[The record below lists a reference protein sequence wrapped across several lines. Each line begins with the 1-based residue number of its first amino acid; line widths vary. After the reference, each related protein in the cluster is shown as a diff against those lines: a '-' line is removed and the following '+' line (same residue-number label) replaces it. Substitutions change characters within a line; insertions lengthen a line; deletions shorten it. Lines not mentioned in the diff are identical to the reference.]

1 MNLNILANPNFLI
14 SMKQQKLLT
23 LIATIAIIGVSTT
36 MIFQNA
42 EAENLIPTWIKSNAE
57 WWAEDTIDDATFL
70 QGIEYLVENNII
82 NVSSESKITDVDS
95 ITIGFIPVEKADE
108 LTPKAEAL
116 EKFLE
121 SELGIDVKVVVPTNY
136 ETIIE
141 GMRFGHID
149 AAFMDTGPAWIT
161 HQRTG
166 AEAIMAELVAGKV
179 NYQATVWTLA
189 DNESIQSLEDTVGKK
204 VAFTSITGSSG
215 FVRPMGT
222 LVTSGFIDIQGD
234 DIVALEMALAN
245 NFESYTFAGGYK
257 AALNLL
263 LNGDVDVAFGSDIAP
278 KKYLDLEDQAKLR
291 PVTTIGPVPSHVFM
305 ISSSMSES
313 TKDNLVDALIEL
325 NYDEHN
331 SILTNLY
338 GAEALVPTTTT
349 MHIGEFGTFIDSLTG
364 LDQKILDKYDKSK

>member
-1 MNLNILANPNFLI
+1 LVLVVAIVAFLGGYAFGNLGDNSDSLSTNG
-14 SMKQQKLLT
+14 
-23 LIATIAIIGVSTT
+23 IIDVPS
-36 MIFQNA
+36 
-42 EAENLIPTWIKSNAE
+42 KS
-57 WWAEDTIDDATFL
+57 
-70 QGIEYLVENNII
+70 QII
-82 NVSSESKITDVDS
+82 DVDS

-108 LTPKAEAL
+108 LTPKAQAL
-116 EKFLE
+116 ENFLE
-121 SELGIDVKVVVPTNY
+121 NKMGIDVEVVVPTNY

-166 AEAIMAELVAGKV
+166 AEAVLAEIVNGKV

-189 DNESIQSLEDTVGKK
+189 DNDSINSLEDTVGKR

-222 LVTSGFIDIQGD
+222 LVSDGHINIEGD
-234 DIVALEMALAN
+234 DIVALESALAN

-257 AALNLL
+257 AALQLL
-263 LNGDVDVAFGSDIAP
+263 LNGNVDVAFGSDIAP

-305 ISSSMSES
+305 VSPEMSES
-313 TKDNLVDALIEL
+313 TKDALVDALIKL
-325 NYDEHN
+325 NYDENN
-331 SILTNLY
+331 SILTDLY
-338 GAEALVPTTTT
+338 GAQALVPTTTT

-364 LDQKILDKYDKSK
+364 LDQLILDKYNKSK

>member
-1 MNLNILANPNFLI
+1 
-14 SMKQQKLLT
+14 MKRQIILT
-23 LIATIAIIGVSTT
+23 LVAVIAVISVTT
-36 MIFQNA
+36 VPLTQSVQA
-42 EAENLIPTWIKSNAE
+42 EGLIPEWIKNNVG
-57 WWAEDTIDDATFL
+57 WWVDGTVDDATFL
-70 QGIEYLVENNII
+70 NGIEFLIESGVI
-82 NVSSESKITDVDS
+82 NVSSESIDVDT

-108 LTPKAEAL
+108 LTSKAQAL
-116 EKFLE
+116 ETFLE
-121 SELGIDVKVVVPTNY
+121 NKLGVDVEIVIPTNY

-166 AEAIMAELVAGKV
+166 AEVVLAELVAGKV

-189 DNESIQSLEDTVGKK
+189 ENDSIHSLEDTVGKR

-222 LVTSGFIDIQGD
+222 LVTEGHINIVGD
-234 DIVALEMALAN
+234 DIVALQSALAD

-278 KKYLDLEDQAKLR
+278 KKYLELEDQAKLR

-305 ISSSMSES
+305 VSAEMSDY
-313 TKDNLVDALIEL
+313 TRNALVDALIEL
-325 NYDEHN
+325 NYDENN

-349 MHIGEFGTFIDSLTG
+349 MHIGNFGTFIDTLTG
-364 LDQKILDKYDKSK
+364 LDQLILDKHDKSK

>member
-1 MNLNILANPNFLI
+1 MKTKITLALVGVIVAI
-14 SMKQQKLLT
+14 SLAAVPL
-23 LIATIAIIGVSTT
+23 A
-36 MIFQNA
+36 QNA
-42 EAENLIPTWIKSNAE
+42 EAESLIPDWIKNNAG
-57 WWAEDTIDDATFL
+57 WWVEGSIDDETFV
-70 QGIEYLVENNII
+70 QGIEFLVESGII
-82 NVSSESKITDVDS
+82 NVSSESKPIDVDT

-108 LTPKAEAL
+108 LTSKAQAL
-116 EKFLE
+116 EEFLE
-121 SELGIDVKVVVPTNY
+121 NKIDVDIEIVVPTNY

-166 AEAIMAELVAGKV
+166 AEAVLAELVAGKV

-189 DNESIQSLEDTVGKK
+189 ENDSINSLEDTVGKR

-222 LVTSGFIDIQGD
+222 LVTEGHINIEGD
-234 DIVALEMALAN
+234 DIVALESALAK

-257 AALNLL
+257 AALQLL
-263 LNGDVDVAFGSDIAP
+263 LNGNVDVAFGSDIAP
-278 KKYLDLEDQAKLR
+278 KKYLELNDQAKLR

-305 ISSSMSES
+305 VNADMSES
-313 TKDNLVDALIEL
+313 TRDALVDALVEL
-325 NYDEHN
+325 NYDENN
-331 SILTNLY
+331 SILLNLY

-349 MHIGEFGTFIDSLTG
+349 MHIGDFGTFIDTLTG
-364 LDQKILDKYDKSK
+364 LDQLIIDKYNKSK

>member
-1 MNLNILANPNFLI
+1 MKHQTTLALVVI
-14 SMKQQKLLT
+14 
-23 LIATIAIIGVSTT
+23 IVAIGVVSISLT
-36 MIFQNA
+36 QNA
-42 EAENLIPTWIKSNAE
+42 QAQSLIPDWIKTNAG
-57 WWAEDTIDDATFL
+57 WWVEGAVDDTTFL
-70 QGIEYLVENNII
+70 NGIEFLVENGII
-82 NVSSESKITDVDS
+82 NVSSVSKSIDVDT

-108 LTPKAEAL
+108 LTPKAQAL
-116 EKFLE
+116 EEFLE
-121 SELGIDVKVVVPTNY
+121 NKLGVDIEIVVPTNY

-166 AEAIMAELVAGKV
+166 AEAVLAELVAGKV

-189 DNESIQSLEDTVGKK
+189 ENDSINSLEDTVGKR

-222 LVTSGFIDIQGD
+222 LVTEGHISIEGD
-234 DIVALEMALAN
+234 DIVALQSALAK

-257 AALNLL
+257 AALQLL
-263 LNGDVDVAFGSDIAP
+263 LNGNVDVAFGSDIAP
-278 KKYLDLEDQAKLR
+278 KKYLELDDQAKLR

-305 ISSSMSES
+305 VSAGMLES
-313 TKDNLVDALIEL
+313 TRDALVDALVEL
-325 NYDEHN
+325 NYDENN
-331 SILTNLY
+331 SILQNLY

-349 MHIGEFGTFIDSLTG
+349 MHIGDFGTFIDALTG
-364 LDQKILDKYDKSK
+364 LDQLIIDKYNKSK

>member
-1 MNLNILANPNFLI
+1 
-14 SMKQQKLLT
+14 MKQQII
-23 LIATIAIIGVSTT
+23 LIPVIAIVAFLAGYGLG
-36 MIFQNA
+36 
-42 EAENLIPTWIKSNAE
+42 NLDYNSNSLS
-57 WWAEDTIDDATFL
+57 IDEITS
-70 QGIEYLVENNII
+70 I
-82 NVSSESKITDVDS
+82 SSESKTIDVDT

-108 LTPKAEAL
+108 LTPKAQAL
-116 EKFLE
+116 ENFLE
-121 SELGIDVKVVVPTNY
+121 NEMGIDVEVVVPTNY

-166 AEAIMAELVAGKV
+166 AEAVLAELVKGKV

-189 DNESIQSLEDTVGKK
+189 DNDSINSLEDTVGKR

-222 LVTSGFIDIQGD
+222 LVSEGHITIEGD
-234 DIVALEMALAN
+234 DIVALESALAN

-257 AALNLL
+257 AALQLL
-263 LNGDVDVAFGSDIAP
+263 LNENVDVAFGSDIAP
-278 KKYLDLEDQAKLR
+278 QKYLELEDQVKLR

-305 ISSSMSES
+305 VSADMSES
-313 TKDNLVDALIEL
+313 TKDALVDALVEL
-325 NYDEHN
+325 NYDENN
-331 SILTNLY
+331 SILTDLY

-349 MHIGEFGTFIDSLTG
+349 MHIGEFGTYIDSLTG
-364 LDQKILDKYDKSK
+364 LDQLILDKYNKSK

>member
-1 MNLNILANPNFLI
+1 
-14 SMKQQKLLT
+14 MKRQTILT
-23 LIATIAIIGVSTT
+23 LIAVIAVIGVATVPLA
-36 MIFQNA
+36 QNVQA
-42 EAENLIPTWIKSNAE
+42 ESLVPEWIKTNAG
-57 WWAEDTIDDATFL
+57 WWADGTVDDATFL
-70 QGIEYLVENNII
+70 NGIKFLLENDVID
-82 NVSSESKITDVDS
+82 VSSESNGIDVDTL
-95 ITIGFIPVEKADE
+95 TIGFIPVEKADE
-108 LTPKAEAL
+108 LTPKAQAL

-121 SELGIDVKVVVPTNY
+121 AELGVDVEVVVPTNY

-149 AAFMDTGPAWIT
+149 AAFMDTGPGWIT

-166 AEAIMAELVAGKV
+166 AEAVLAELVAGKV
-179 NYQATVWTLA
+179 NYQATVWALA
-189 DNESIQSLEDTVGKK
+189 DNDSVNSIEDTVGKR

-222 LVTSGFIDIQGD
+222 LVTDGHITIEGD
-234 DIVALEMALAN
+234 DIVALESALAN

-257 AALNLL
+257 AALQLL
-263 LNGDVDVAFGSDIAP
+263 LNGNVDVAFGSDIAP
-278 KKYLDLEDQAKLR
+278 QKYLELADQVKLR

-305 ISSSMSES
+305 VSADMSES
-313 TKDNLVDALIEL
+313 TKESLVDALVEL

-331 SILTNLY
+331 YILKDLY

-364 LDQKILDKYDKSK
+364 LDQLILDKYNKSK